1 VVKCHLRNSTVDMAK
16 RITKVIT
23 KKGDDGTTGM
33 GDGTRVTKSNLLIK
47 AVGDLDE
54 LNSWLGLLCSL
65 KGLKEN
71 KEYLQNIQNRLFDI
85 GGILTTKSKIPLN
98 PEHLNKL
105 EAEAD
110 KLNTGLPDLEN
121 FILPGG
127 SKRSSVIHIARTVCR
142 RAERSLIDANA
153 SEKIEKSCLIYINR
167 LSDFLF
173 VLARRMNLD
182 SGKEEVL
189 WIQE

>member
-1 VVKCHLRNSTVDMAK
+1 MVKCYLRNSTIEMAK
-16 RITKVIT
+16 RITRVTT

-47 AVGDLDE
+47 AIGDLDE
-54 LNSWLGLLCSL
+54 LNSWIGLLCSL
-65 KGLKEN
+65 EGLKEN

-98 PEHLNKL
+98 KEYLNEL
-105 EAEAD
+105 ETETNN
-110 KLNTGLPDLEN
+110 LNNDLPDLEN
-121 FILPGG
+121 FVLPGG
-127 SKRSSVIHIARTVCR
+127 NKSSSFIHIARTVCR
-142 RAERSLIDANA
+142 RAERSLLDANA
-153 SEKIEKSCLIYINR
+153 SEKAEKSCLIYINR

-173 VLARRMNLD
+173 VLARKMNLD
-182 SGKEEVL
+182 SGIEEVL